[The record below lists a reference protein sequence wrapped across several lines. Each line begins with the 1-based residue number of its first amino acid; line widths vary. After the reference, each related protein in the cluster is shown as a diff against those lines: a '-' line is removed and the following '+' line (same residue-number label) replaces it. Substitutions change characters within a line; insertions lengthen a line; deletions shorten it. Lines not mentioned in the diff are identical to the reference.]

1 MKTAAIYARVSSDK
15 QKEENTIASQTQAL
29 IEFAQHHN
37 YTVPAEW
44 IFQDEGYSGTVLVRP
59 GLERL
64 RDLASE
70 GQIEAVLVYSPD
82 RLSRKYAYQI
92 FLMEEFARYGVE
104 VIFIKSPSPTNPEEE
119 LLLQF
124 QGMIAEYE
132 RAQIIE
138 RSRRGKRHRAKNG
151 SVSILSGAPYGYRYV
166 PKSDQSDAYYAI
178 IDQEAQVVREIF
190 KLFTEDRLTI
200 GAIARHLSDRG
211 ILTRTGKER
220 WDRSVIWALLR
231 NPAYKG
237 TACFG
242 KTERAERKKVTRPL
256 RLKGGSSPRCS
267 ANRERPRDEWIEI
280 AVPAIISA
288 ETFELAQELLK
299 ENKRLSPR
307 RTKEAT
313 LLQGLLICNE
323 CSYAYYRTSTRTSK
337 RKIYYYRCLGSDDF
351 RYPHGRICSNHP
363 IRQDYLDE
371 LVWQQI
377 VELLENPQLIRQEI
391 DRRLQEALESSP
403 TQRRKESLVKE
414 QSRIQK
420 RIDKLLYAYQEELL
434 SLPEL
439 RQRIPAL
446 KRREAALNSE
456 LQNLEAQHIDRQQL
470 LEIAENME
478 NLISQLRQNAK
489 QLDVKERQRI
499 LRTVVKEILI
509 GKDTIKIRHSIPI
522 SKPSTGP
529 KNQGYLLRWRRHNA
543 TLWRTRDWVNHLAVL
558 LQYPRLQPLPDPS
571 QESLVVYPEFEHLD
585 HPVVIDIIEEAFD
598 VGFDDVAIPSKL
610 ECGLQVLDRVSRA
623 DSPPIAVTTGQKID
637 FEYGA
642 QD

>member
-44 IFQDEGYSGTVLVRP
+44 IFQDEGYSGTILVRP

-92 FLMEEFARYGVE
+92 FLIEEFARYGVE

-151 SVSILSGAPYGYRYV
+151 SVSVLSGAPYGYRYV

-211 ILTRTGKER
+211 IPTRTGKER
-220 WDRSVIWALLR
+220 WDRSVIWAILR

-242 KTERAERKKVTRPL
+242 KTEPVERKKVTRPL

-267 ANRERPRDEWIEI
+267 ANRERPRNEWIEI
-280 AVPAIISA
+280 AVPALISA
-288 ETFELAQELLK
+288 ETFDLAQELLQ
-299 ENKRLSPR
+299 ENKRLSPH

-351 RYPHGRICSNHP
+351 RYPNGRICSNHP
-363 IRQDYLDE
+363 IRQDDLDE
-371 LVWQQI
+371 MVWQQI
-377 VELLENPQLIRQEI
+377 VELLENPELIRQEI
-391 DRRLQEALESSP
+391 DRRLQEALESNP

-414 QSRIQK
+414 QSRIQM
-420 RIDKLLYAYQEELL
+420 RIDKLLDAYQEELL
-434 SLPEL
+434 SLSQL
-439 RQRIPAL
+439 RERIPVL
-446 KRREAALNSE
+446 KRRETALNSE
-456 LQNLEAQHIDRQQL
+456 LRNLEAQQIDRQQL

-489 QLDVKERQRI
+489 KLDVKERQRI
-499 LRTVVKEILI
+499 LRTLVKEILI

-522 SKPSTGP
+522 LKSSPGP
-529 KNQGYLLRWRRHNA
+529 KNPGYLLCWRRRDSGMMCAIVEYQEKKLMKQKMKCYPHSPIELLA
-543 TLWRTRDWVNHLAVL
+543 LSSGSKKGEVTCTRTYL
-558 LQYPRLQPLPDPS
+558 LPTTPR
-571 QESLVVYPEFEHLD
+571 
-585 HPVVIDIIEEAFD
+585 
-598 VGFDDVAIPSKL
+598 
-610 ECGLQVLDRVSRA
+610 CC
-623 DSPPIAVTTGQKID
+623 
-637 FEYGA
+637 
-642 QD
+642 

>member
-1 MKTAAIYARVSSDK
+1 MRTYRLQLKPQENLMKTAAIYARVSSDK

-138 RSRRGKRHRAKNG
+138 RSRRGKKHRAKNG
-151 SVSILSGAPYGYRYV
+151 SVSVLSGAPYGYRYV
-166 PKSDQSDAYYAI
+166 PKSDQSDAYYLI
-178 IDQEAQVVREIF
+178 LDEEAQVVREIF
-190 KLFTEDRLTI
+190 KLFTEGRLPI
-200 GAIARHLSDRG
+200 GAIARHLSDQG
-211 ILTRTGKER
+211 IPTRTGKGH
-220 WDRSVIWALLR
+220 WDRSVIWAILR

-242 KTERAERKKVTRPL
+242 KTEQVERKKVTRPL
-256 RLKGGSSPRCS
+256 RRKGGSSPRCS
-267 ANRERPRDEWIEI
+267 ANRERPRNEWIEI
-280 AVPAIISA
+280 AVPALISA
-288 ETFELAQELLK
+288 ETFELAQELLQ

-337 RKIYYYRCLGSDDF
+337 RKIYYYRCLGSDDY
-351 RYPHGRICSNHP
+351 RYPNGRICKSHP
-363 IRQDYLDE
+363 IRQDDLDE
-371 LVWQQI
+371 MVWQQI
-377 VELLENPQLIRQEI
+377 VELLENPDLIRQEI
-391 DRRLQEALESSP
+391 DRRLKEALESNP
-403 TQRRKESLVKE
+403 AQRRKESLVKE
-414 QSRIQK
+414 QSRIQM
-420 RIDKLLYAYQEELL
+420 RIDKLLDAYQEELL
-434 SLPEL
+434 SLSEL

-446 KRREAALNSE
+446 KRREAALTSD
-456 LQNLEAQHIDRQQL
+456 LQNLEAQQIDRQQL

-478 NLISQLRQNAK
+478 NLLSQLRQNAK
-489 QLDVKERQRI
+489 QLDIKERQRI

-529 KNQGYLLRWRRHNA
+529 KNPGYLLRWRRHSAALREAKLKMMQNSNTA
-543 TLWRTRDWVNHLAVL
+543 FPASWASFVL
-558 LQYPRLQPLPDPS
+558 
-571 QESLVVYPEFEHLD
+571 
-585 HPVVIDIIEEAFD
+585 I
-598 VGFDDVAIPSKL
+598 
-610 ECGLQVLDRVSRA
+610 
-623 DSPPIAVTTGQKID
+623 
-637 FEYGA
+637 GA
-642 QD
+642 